1 MENKVTVR
9 LDRMENEL
17 LSMKQEQK
25 KNNEKVEGLEH
36 EFKNTK
42 DRLKLIDNDIIP
54 GIKGEL
60 EHKLN
65 HLHDK
70 MTLMENHDRKLNLLF
85 YGVEQTPMEN
95 V

>member
-1 MENKVTVR
+1 
-9 LDRMENEL
+9 MENEL

-25 KNNEKVEGLEH
+25 MYEEKVEGLEH

-42 DRLKLIDNDIIP
+42 DRLKLIDIIP

-65 HLHDK
+65 RLNVK
-70 MTLMENHDRKLNLLF
+70 VTLMEIHDRKLFFF
-85 YGVEQTPMEN
+85 YFMALNKHQWKMCMTSCESVG
-95 V
+95 

>member
-9 LDRMENEL
+9 LYRMENEL
-17 LSMKQEQK
+17 LSMKQEQR
-25 KNNEKVEGLEH
+25 KNKEKVERLER
-36 EFKNTK
+36 ESKNTK

-65 HLHDK
+65 HLNDK
-70 MTLMENHDRKLNLLF
+70 VTLQWRFTTVN
-85 YGVEQTPMEN
+85 
-95 V
+95 